1 MEQVLAMS
9 QTIEP
14 LKIDFP
20 ELFSSLDR
28 EGFACVEDGEEGI
41 RIYADQL
48 EYDEGVLS
56 FKLLI
61 TYTFT
66 RLFTTRFERMAKAI
80 VISVEDASTGKCRVV
95 NLLDP
100 HKKYPQYRGL
110 NYNPDRIAK
119 SQGKK
124 TSYREIPVEIAMGKP
139 GWGPHFFIRAQ
150 LQKFNSN
157 ILALKLGDKVE
168 LTSFWNG
175 SAYTVK
181 FKEASND

>member
-20 ELFSSLDR
+20 ELYSSLDR
-28 EGFACVEDGEEGI
+28 EGFACVEEGEEGI

-48 EYDEGVLS
+48 EYDEAVLS

-61 TYTFT
+61 THAFA
-66 RLFTTRFERMAKAI
+66 RPFTTRFERIAKAI
-80 VISVEDASTGKCRVV
+80 VISVEDASTGQCRVI

-100 HKKYPQYRGL
+100 HKKYPQYKGL

-124 TSYREIPVEIAMGKP
+124 TSYCEIPIEIAMAKP
-139 GWGPHFFIRAQ
+139 GWGPHLFIRAQ

-157 ILALKLGDKVE
+157 ILAINLGDKVE
-168 LTSFWNG
+168 LTSFRNG
-175 SAYTVK
+175 RAYTVN
-181 FKEASND
+181 FKEAAND